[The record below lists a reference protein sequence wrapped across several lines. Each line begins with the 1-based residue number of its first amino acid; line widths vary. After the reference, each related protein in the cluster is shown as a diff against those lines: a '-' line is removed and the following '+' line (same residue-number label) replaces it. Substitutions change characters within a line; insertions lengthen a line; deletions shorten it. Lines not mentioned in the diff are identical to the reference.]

1 MSGYIVSQCS
11 RCGRIFD
18 DGYRNYSVPKHTCI
32 SKEEIDA
39 IIQDMQKY
47 TEFLKNNP
55 EKAKQFLINAGI
67 YTKSGKLSKNFG
79 G

>member
-1 MSGYIVSQCS
+1 MT
-11 RCGRIFD
+11 
-18 DGYRNYSVPKHTCI
+18 K
-32 SKEEIDA
+32 KEINQTIKE
-39 IIQDMQKY
+39 MKLY
-47 TEFLKNNP
+47 TEELKASP

>member
-1 MSGYIVSQCS
+1 M
-11 RCGRIFD
+11 
-18 DGYRNYSVPKHTCI
+18 NK
-32 SKEEIDA
+32 KEINK
-39 IIQDMQKY
+39 IIKEMKEY
-47 TEFLKNNP
+47 TEELKNNS